1 MSNKDKV
8 RFVLEMVLGDYF
20 MVLAEGEDVQEEDL
34 QVFAEGCQ
42 LIGKQ
47 FDIDITSLDIEG
59 LVAHYGKGGD
69 K

>member
-20 MVLAEGEDVQEEDL
+20 MVLAEGGDAQEEDL
-34 QVFAEGCQ
+34 KAFAEGCQ
-42 LIGKQ
+42 LIGAR
-47 FDIDITSLDIEG
+47 FDIDIESLDIDG
-59 LVAHYGKGGD
+59 LVAHYGKGGN

>member
-8 RFVLEMVLGDYF
+8 RFVLEMVVGDYF
-20 MVLAEGEDVQEEDL
+20 MVLAEGGDAQEEDL

-47 FDIDITSLDIEG
+47 FNIDIASLDIEG